1 MPERDF
7 WQQSYDE
14 VNWEKHADNVQALL
28 TQLRKRF
35 PKVTWLTEQGAA
47 TGERLLLSEKREGPD
62 IKGWWM
68 GNHFVS
74 IEVSGSDA
82 PNISI
87 PPDPIFVRPGKLIES
102 PVPLLFWMV
111 YRKSTWALH
120 AEDVAKYR
128 RQVVAKKIEGK
139 YETYLEI
146 PYWEGLPSEHLFR
159 VISSLI
165 AVINA
170 REV

>member
-14 VNWEKHADNVQALL
+14 KDWEKHADNVKALL
-28 TQLRKRF
+28 TELRKRF
-35 PKVTWLTEQGAA
+35 STVTWATEQGAE
-47 TGERLLLSEKREGPD
+47 TGERLLLTEKREGPD
-62 IKGWWM
+62 IKGWYQ
-68 GNHFVS
+68 GDHLVS

-87 PPDPIFVRPGKLIES
+87 PPDPFLVRPGKLVES

-111 YRKSTWALH
+111 YRKSTWVLY

-128 RQVVAKKIEGK
+128 RQVVPKIRKGK
-139 YETYLEI
+139 SETYLVI
-146 PYWEGLPSEHLFR
+146 PYWEGLSPEHLFR
-159 VISSLI
+159 VISSLLGRLEP
-165 AVINA
+165 V
-170 REV
+170 E